1 MKETKNEF
9 ELPKTTGINAQ
20 LRVTSR
26 LWTLRKL
33 IALVAASAAIIMTN
47 SMTCLACLPI
57 EKNAQTLSSIVIK
70 TEQVTHQTSNKK
82 FDLTDYSFMIATA
95 VLLPPTILLTYSLM
109 TRGKFG
115 AGWKTVCLSAAVA
128 TFVAQIAILI
138 FCEIT
143 KENGVQDWD
152 C

>member
-1 MKETKNEF
+1 MKKNKNEF
-9 ELPKTTGINAQ
+9 ELPNPTGVNAQ
-20 LRVTSR
+20 LNGTFR

-33 IALVAASAAIIMTN
+33 TAVVAASAAIIMTN
-47 SMTCLACLPI
+47 SMACLACPPI
-57 EKNAQTLSSIVIK
+57 EKNAQTPSSIVIK
-70 TEQVTHQTSNKK
+70 TDQDTHQPSNTK

-95 VLLPPTILLTYSLM
+95 VLLPSTILLTYSLM

-115 AGWKTVCLSAAVA
+115 TGWKAVCLSAAAA
-128 TFVAQIAILI
+128 TFVAQITILI
-138 FCEIT
+138 FCEMT